1 MNQTLAKHMRQR
13 DLVSIRRDAIDDHP
27 LQAFVLDVSDRLVAL
42 QYVCD
47 FRLDGLMF
55 LRVEDIT
62 SVKCSATDT
71 FQKGLLEHEGVL
83 ECVPFGAGFE
93 LKSWSA
99 LLAQLVGTFPILIL
113 EREFVPAE
121 PLFIG
126 SILKV
131 RKSGVLG
138 RYFSGAANWATRP
151 ERLKFKDITCC
162 QVETN
167 YIEFYRRHFARTAEP
182 LPSIPD
188 VD

>member
-1 MNQTLAKHMRQR
+1 MKQALAKHMRQR
-13 DLVSIRRDAIDDHP
+13 ALVSIRRDAIDDHP
-27 LQAFVLDVSDRLVAL
+27 LQAFVLDVSDQLVAL

-62 SVKCSATDT
+62 AVKCSATEK
-71 FQKGLLEHEGVL
+71 FQNGLLEHEAVSD
-83 ECVPFGAGFE
+83 CVPFGARFE
-93 LKSWSA
+93 LESWSA
-99 LLAQLVGTFPILIL
+99 LLAQLIWTFPILIL
-113 EREFVPAE
+113 ERECEPAE

-131 RKSGVLG
+131 GKSGVLG

-151 ERLKFKDITCC
+151 ERLKFQDITCC

-182 LPSIPD
+182 LPSSPD